1 LQSRVNLDATNY
13 FLGTRSEQMPII
25 NDPKTGDALLDL
37 LITSGVSEGVLKQL
51 STQVQRF
58 NRSLTREEM
67 RARIKQSRAIIR
79 RL

>member
-1 LQSRVNLDATNY
+1 
-13 FLGTRSEQMPII
+13 MPII

-51 STQVQRF
+51 SIQVQRF
-58 NRSLTREEM
+58 NKSLTREEM
-67 RARIKQSRAIIR
+67 RQRIKQSKAIMR

>member
-1 LQSRVNLDATNY
+1 VINY
-13 FLGTRSEQMPII
+13 FQDTRSDSMPII

-51 STQVQRF
+51 SIQVQRF
-58 NRSLTREEM
+58 NKSLTREEM
-67 RARIKQSRAIIR
+67 RQRIKQSKAIMR